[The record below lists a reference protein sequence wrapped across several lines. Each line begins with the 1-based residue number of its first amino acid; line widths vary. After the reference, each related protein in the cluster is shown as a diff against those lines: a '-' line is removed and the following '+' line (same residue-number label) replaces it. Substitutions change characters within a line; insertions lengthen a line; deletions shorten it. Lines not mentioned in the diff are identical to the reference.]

1 MRFPEILNSKSSL
14 SSDDGSFV
22 NSMILV
28 IPVNMTGLGFFHSG
42 ISGML
47 SSFSDS
53 ISESVGD
60 FELSLDLGDFFN

>member
-1 MRFPEILNSKSSL
+1 MQFPEILNSKSNL
-14 SSDDGSFV
+14 SPDDGSFV

-28 IPVNMTGLGFFHSG
+28 IPVNMTGLGFFRSG
-42 ISGML
+42 ILGVL

-60 FELSLDLGDFFN
+60 FELSLDLG